1 MMIMVNGKKPAIFGK
16 FSCFLCVCM
25 RAGLPIMRAFLN
37 RGDFNFFMVDW
48 SLGAET
54 LNFIVARGR
63 VNEGTYLTNYKN
75 QQNLIK

>member
-1 MMIMVNGKKPAIFGK
+1 
-16 FSCFLCVCM
+16 
-25 RAGLPIMRAFLN
+25 MRAFLN

-63 VNEGTYLTNYKN
+63 VNEGIIN
-75 QQNLIK
+75 IKKG